1 MKFGRANFSSSIM
14 FTRISKIVL
23 VALFSSFCFQVSF
36 PASSRAATGTVTAPT
51 QPTFSLS
58 TSNQDP
64 GNFVISGFD
73 ASATLL
79 VSIGF
84 VDPPSGTTFS
94 LPTNTGLTPSY
105 GYDFTG
111 GKTQISF
118 TGNQANSNTALAA
131 MLVATGSTSGNI
143 TIRVTVTTNES
154 NVYYN
159 PINNSFY
166 EYVSSPTSTAG
177 NVFNAAASKE
187 KYGVRGYLVNIT
199 SSQENTFV
207 SSNIEATNIWIGA
220 TDSSTEGVW
229 KWGDGPESGQQ
240 FWNGNPGS
248 SYSGR
253 YGGWCGGEPND
264 YGSGEDYA
272 VTNWGGGSCWNDY
285 GPPASAPTLGYVVEY
300 SQNWGSVGSFT
311 GIASAELTALVS
323 NAPRNVTASRGAS
336 PTSGQLTVSWDAPL
350 AGTVTSYSVTS
361 TPGSKTCT
369 PSPAT
374 ATSCVVTGLTNGT
387 SYTFTVTATFSAGSP
402 ATSLAS
408 NSLSPPL
415 TVVYNSQGGSA
426 VSDSWTVV
434 SGATGNPGSPT
445 RSGYTFNGWFTASSG
460 GSAIT
465 FPYSH
470 GLSADF
476 TLYAQWTANTLTV
489 NFDSQ
494 GGTSISSGSTTTGSS
509 IAASPGTPTRQYF
522 SFQGWFAS
530 SSGGSAI
537 TFPYTHGQTSD
548 FTLYAQWSDTRR
560 TQSISLSGDTLDRGA
575 TTTLSASGY
584 SGTGE
589 ISYSVQSGDCTIRGA
604 ALTVN
609 GGSGTCVV
617 GASIAA
623 DATYQG
629 SSTSATFT
637 LRTRQSQSITFSQL
651 TNTTVTGAAQ
661 SISASSS
668 SGLVVTVVSATP
680 SVCAVSAGTV
690 RPLTRGT
697 CTLVASQSGSATF
710 LPATDVTQSFTI
722 SGLAQSITFPQPSAL
737 TTVSEDLLL
746 SASASS
752 GLAVSFRTSTPSI
765 CAVQGLA
772 LSPISAGICVVVAV
786 QSGDGTYS
794 PAEES
799 SRTVAITF
807 VPKSPQKITIAPPS
821 AMVLEDSPQQL
832 SLVTITSTAVQLTV
846 GPGNICSI
854 DAARKISTLGEGVC
868 EIRAFQS
875 STRQLSEAEAKV
887 SFTIFRRASIA
898 ERTVGLDWSRPEAID
913 ANTPLGQEQLNARAS
928 VPGKFSYTPSAGTKL
943 PSGINDL
950 TVVFTPDDLAN
961 YVPVTL
967 TVKILVRRAAASP
980 TPTPTPSPT
989 LSPTPTPTPTV
1000 SPTPTPTPTRTP
1012 TISPRPTASATP
1024 TPTST
1029 RRPTAQPTTTRTNS
1043 PIATASP
1050 TSTPK
1055 PTATTRPTQTASPA
1069 PTPLPSISA
1078 GTNVKG
1084 SGVEVRVEN
1093 VKPGSRVKVTVRKN
1107 VKP

>member
-1 MKFGRANFSSSIM
+1 MQLQFAPESSA
-14 FTRISKIVL
+14 TT
-23 VALFSSFCFQVSF
+23 VS
-36 PASSRAATGTVTAPT
+36 VTAPS
-51 QPTFSLS
+51 QPTFSLN
-58 TSNQDP
+58 TSGQDP
-64 GNFVISGFD
+64 GDFVIAGFSS
-73 ASATLL
+73 SATLL

-94 LPTNTGLTPSY
+94 LPTTTGLTAAS
-105 GYDFTG
+105 GYEFTG

-118 TGNQANSNTALAA
+118 TGSQADANTALAA
-131 MLVATGSTSGNI
+131 MTVGTGGTTGDI
-143 TIRVTVTTNES
+143 TIRVTASLSIN
-154 NVYYN
+154 NVFYN
-159 PINNSFY
+159 PINNHYY
-166 EYVSSPTSTAG
+166 EYFSTSVYAWNSSDTTTSAIHLAETK
-177 NVFNAAASKE
+177 SR
-187 KYGVRGYLVNIT
+187 YGVTGYLATIT
-199 SSQENTFV
+199 NAQEQKFIYENF
-207 SSNIEATNIWIGA
+207 NYNNIWIGA
-220 TDSSTEGVW
+220 TDDYQVLNARCSGTSGWSDFANQVAAEGKWYWISGPSDEKCKKFWQGATTSGLWVNSST
-229 KWGDGPESGQQ
+229 GDTQTRVTDNVSSSRYEN
-240 FWNGNPGS
+240 WCTGNPSPYDLQG
-248 SYSGR
+248 GR
-253 YGGWCGGEPND
+253 SMSEPN
-264 YGSGEDYA
+264 GTA
-272 VTNWGGGSCWNDY
+272 TLVTNGEQFALEKWTGSKCWNDWGRQADGLNSGY
-285 GPPASAPTLGYVVEY
+285 LVEFSGDFNDPATFATA
-300 SQNWGSVGSFT
+300 T
-311 GIASAELTALVS
+311 LTARVS
-323 NAPRNVTASRGAS
+323 NAPRNVAAARATPALSGELVVSWQAPLGVT
-336 PTSGQLTVSWDAPL
+336 PTS
-350 AGTVTSYSVTS
+350 Y
-361 TPGSKTCT
+361 
-369 PSPAT
+369 T
-374 ATSCVVTGLTNGT
+374 ATSSPGGRTCTTTSLTCTVTGLTNGT
-387 SYTFTVTATFSAGSP
+387 SYTFSVVATFADNTT

-408 NSLSPPL
+408 TGVSPASTPVSI
-415 TVVYNSQGGSA
+415 TYDAQGGS
-426 VSDSWTVV
+426 
-434 SGATGNPGSPT
+434 
-445 RSGYTFNGWFTASSG
+445 
-460 GSAIT
+460 
-465 FPYSH
+465 
-470 GLSADF
+470 
-476 TLYAQWTANTLTV
+476 
-489 NFDSQ
+489 
-494 GGTSISSGSTTTGSS
+494 SISSGSSIVGGSIS
-509 IAASPGTPTRQYF
+509 SSPGTPTRQYF
-522 SFQGWFAS
+522 SFQGWFS
-530 SSGGSAI
+530 TSSGGSAI

-604 ALTVN
+604 VLTVN

-629 SSTSATFT
+629 ASTSATFT

-651 TNTTVTGAAQ
+651 TNTTVNGAAQ
-661 SISASSS
+661 SLSASSS

-746 SASASS
+746 SALASS

-772 LSPISAGICVVVAV
+772 LSPISVGNCVVVAM
-786 QSGDGTYS
+786 QSGDGTYA

-832 SLVTITSTAVQLTV
+832 SLATITSTAVQLTV

-854 DAARKISTLGEGVC
+854 DAARKISALGEGVC

-898 ERTVGLDWSRPEAID
+898 ERSVGLDWSRPEAID

-928 VPGKFSYTPSAGTKL
+928 VPGKFSYSPSAGTKL

-950 TVVFTPDDLAN
+950 TVLFTPDDLAN

-980 TPTPTPSPT
+980 TPTPT
-989 LSPTPTPTPTV
+989 LSPTPTPTPTA